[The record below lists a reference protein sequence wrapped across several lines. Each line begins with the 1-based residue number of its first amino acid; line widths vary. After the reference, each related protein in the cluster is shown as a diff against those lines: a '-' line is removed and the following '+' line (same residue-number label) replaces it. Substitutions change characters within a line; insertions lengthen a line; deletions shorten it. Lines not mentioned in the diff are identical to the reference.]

1 MAWVVPIPLIGGI
14 IRAISNS
21 QRLHVFRLQTHDSLA
36 MNDLLK
42 KLVLALC
49 VMVVSSGN
57 WRGLA
62 GPYQMKQS
70 NEVLDAY
77 RVCNSFQSLMSED
90 LDFDRAY
97 EATFP
102 KELASR
108 RAIAIAEGGFQLE
121 DYSDVPSDLLVK
133 AYKLQMQIVYLL
145 MPLGGPSDE
154 EEKLFFPPRI
164 KAILERRAPAG
175 PGEFNAF
182 VQRLEQDVTII
193 RDHLRRLSAD
203 HPLVASRI
211 KEFKSVA
218 LAASLEPPPGRKVEA
233 AYGYFRSRV
242 LPADAPYYQIGCFT
256 VSSENG
262 EMRIFGIN
270 FFTKLF

>member
-1 MAWVVPIPLIGGI
+1 MLRV
-14 IRAISNS
+14 
-21 QRLHVFRLQTHDSLA
+21 D
-36 MNDLLK
+36 DLLNK
-42 KLVLALC
+42 FLVALC
-49 VMVVSSGN
+49 VIVVSSEN
-57 WRGLA
+57 WSGLA

-77 RVCNSFQSLMSED
+77 RVCNSFQSLMSAD

-108 RAIAIAEGGFQLE
+108 RAIAIAEGGFHLD
-121 DYSDVPSDLLVK
+121 DYSAVPSDLLIK

-145 MPLGGPSDE
+145 MPLGGPNE
-154 EEKLFFPPRI
+154 EEAKLFFPPRI
-164 KAILERRAPAG
+164 KAILERRSPAG

-182 VQRLEQDVTII
+182 VKRLEQDVTII
-193 RDHLRRLSAD
+193 RDHLSRLSAEY
-203 HPLVASRI
+203 PLVASRI
-211 KEFKSVA
+211 KEFKSGA
-218 LAASLEPPPGRKVEA
+218 LAANLEPPPGRKVEP
-233 AYGYFRSRV
+233 AYGYYRSRV
-242 LPADAPYYQIGCFT
+242 LPSHAPYYQIGCFT
-256 VSSENG
+256 VSRENG